1 MNKNEIIQI
10 QGMEYKEMT
19 KQLLNKCALAT
30 LIPSKVSLIGIKPN
44 LVAPVPA
51 EFGGTTHP
59 EVVAGIIE
67 YLQENGFTNLQI
79 MEGSW
84 VGDKTE
90 ESFEVCG
97 YRMLRNSTAFRLSMR
112 RRKKAC
118 RCSVVIWNFKFANVR
133 KRWIYDQCPGHERP
147 LPD

>member
-19 KQLLNKCALAT
+19 KQLLNECALAT

-59 EVVAGIIE
+59 EVVAGKRIWK
-67 YLQENGFTNLQI
+67 Y
-79 MEGSW
+79 
-84 VGDKTE
+84 
-90 ESFEVCG
+90 C
-97 YRMLRNSTAFRLSMR
+97 NSGRLLGGR
-112 RRKKAC
+112 
-118 RCSVVIWNFKFANVR
+118 
-133 KRWIYDQCPGHERP
+133 
-147 LPD
+147 

>member
-10 QGMEYKEMT
+10 QGIEYKEMT

-67 YLQENGFTNLQI
+67 YLQEMDLLTFK
-79 MEGSW
+79 SW
-84 VGDKTE
+84 KALGWEIRRRNRLRSVDT
-90 ESFEVCG
+90 VCF
-97 YRMLRNSTAFRLSMR
+97 RNSTAFRLSMR
-112 RRKKAC
+112 RRKKHAGA
-118 RCSVVIWNFKFANVR
+118 VW
-133 KRWIYDQCPGHERP
+133 
-147 LPD
+147 

>member
-79 MEGSW
+79 MEGLSFLAHLLLKLLLQFQY
-84 VGDKTE
+84 KTPFVE
-90 ESFEVCG
+90 FQ
-97 YRMLRNSTAFRLSMR
+97 SM
-112 RRKKAC
+112 
-118 RCSVVIWNFKFANVR
+118 
-133 KRWIYDQCPGHERP
+133 
-147 LPD
+147 

>member
-84 VGDKTE
+84 VGNKTYAFGTVRR
-90 ESFEVCG
+90 SA
-97 YRMLRNSTAFRLSMR
+97 YRCAEG
-112 RRKKAC
+112 KKHAGA
-118 RCSVVIWNFKFANVR
+118 VW
-133 KRWIYDQCPGHERP
+133 
-147 LPD
+147 

>member
-51 EFGGTTHP
+51 EFGG
-59 EVVAGIIE
+59 GC
-67 YLQENGFTNLQI
+67 
-79 MEGSW
+79 
-84 VGDKTE
+84 GDHRI
-90 ESFEVCG
+90 SSG
-97 YRMLRNSTAFRLSMR
+97 
-112 RRKKAC
+112 
-118 RCSVVIWNFKFANVR
+118 
-133 KRWIYDQCPGHERP
+133 KRIY
-147 LPD
+147 